1 MNRPRVR
8 SGKVLAWGGF
18 LLAAS
23 AVLGVTVAHGSR
35 ADLVDQL
42 GLEWIP
48 AHRASVGYVWLTRI
62 GSPPVLLA
70 GVSAVLALAIPRD
83 RRRALASAVG
93 PVLAVVA
100 GDWIAKPIVDR
111 QLVSRHLSY
120 PSGTEVA
127 VAAVATAMVLA
138 ATGRG
143 RWYALTLAVAA
154 GVAVGIGVVGL
165 RWHYPTDVL
174 GGMLLGSGCVLVVD
188 ASFHLPGPGRR
199 QRELL
204 GVEDPERCSPRPRVS
219 RGPDHRGPERRGPF
233 SGHQQRACGVRPSR
247 SPLA

>member
-1 MNRPRVR
+1 MSRPRLG
-8 SGKVLAWGGF
+8 SGKVLAWGCV

-23 AVLGVTVAHGSR
+23 AVLGLTVAHGTR

-42 GLEWIP
+42 GLGWIP

-70 GVSAVLALAIPRD
+70 GVLAVLALAIPRD

-93 PVLAVVA
+93 PVLAVLA
-100 GDWIAKPIVDR
+100 SDWIAKPIVDR
-111 QLVSRHLSY
+111 QLVSGHLSY

-154 GVAVGIGVVGL
+154 GAAVGIGVVGL

-188 ASFHLPGPGRR
+188 AIFHLLGPGRW

-204 GVEDPERCSPRPRVS
+204 GLEDPEPVLPAAA
-219 RGPDHRGPERRGPF
+219 G
-233 SGHQQRACGVRPSR
+233 
-247 SPLA
+247 